1 MSLDHL
7 KEDQQATV
15 LKIRKRVI
23 EAIGRNMDL
32 YGVTLST
39 GHLYGLLFFADKP
52 MTLDDMGREM
62 EMSKT
67 SMSTGVRTLL
77 DLKMVNKVWSKG
89 SRKDLYEVEYDWHQT
104 FTDYFVIKWRKAV
117 ESNLQILRKSVD
129 EINRIVKD
137 LDEQGDAE
145 LLHVLSE
152 DKRKVLQAE
161 AYYRWL
167 DRLIDTME
175 DEEIYKLVPKEEIRE
190 AMKDEVKEQMKE
202 QL

>member
-1 MSLDHL
+1 MGLDHL
-7 KEDQQATV
+7 QEEQQATV
-15 LKIRKRVI
+15 LRIRKRVI

-104 FTDYFVIKWRKAV
+104 FTDYFAIKWRKAV
-117 ESNLQILRKSVD
+117 ESNLQVLRKSI
-129 EINRIVKD
+129 EELNRLVED
-137 LDEQGDAE
+137 LDEQADAE
-145 LLHVLSE
+145 LLHILME
-152 DKRKVLQAE
+152 DKHKVLQAE
-161 AYYRWL
+161 AYYKWL

-175 DEEIYKLVPKEEIRE
+175 DEEIYKLVPKEEI
-190 AMKDEVKEQMKE
+190 KEHS
-202 QL
+202 

>member
-1 MSLDHL
+1 MEVASMSLDHL
-7 KEDQQATV
+7 QEEQQATV
-15 LKIRKRVI
+15 LRIRKRVI

-117 ESNLQILRKSVD
+117 ESNLQVLRKSVD
-129 EINRIVKD
+129 ELNRLITD
-137 LDEQGDAE
+137 LDEQADAE
-145 LLHVLSE
+145 LLRILKE
-152 DKRKVLQAE
+152 DKHKVLQAE
-161 AYYRWL
+161 AYYKWL

-175 DEEIYKLVPKEEIRE
+175 DEEIYKLVPKEEI
-190 AMKDEVKEQMKE
+190 KEH
-202 QL
+202 

>member
-1 MSLDHL
+1 MGLDHL
-7 KEDQQATV
+7 QEEQQATV

-104 FTDYFVIKWRKAV
+104 FTDYFAIKWRKAV
-117 ESNLQILRKSVD
+117 ESNLQILRKSID
-129 EINRIVKD
+129 ELNRLVED
-137 LDEQGDAE
+137 LDEEADAE
-145 LLHVLSE
+145 LIHILME
-152 DKRKVLQAE
+152 DKHKVLQAE
-161 AYYRWL
+161 AYYKWL

-175 DEEIYKLVPKEEIRE
+175 DEEIYKLVPKEEI
-190 AMKDEVKEQMKE
+190 KEHS
-202 QL
+202 

>member
-1 MSLDHL
+1 MGLDHL
-7 KEDQQATV
+7 QEEQQATV
-15 LKIRKRVI
+15 LRIRKRVI

-104 FTDYFVIKWRKAV
+104 FTDYFAIKWRKAV
-117 ESNLQILRKSVD
+117 ESNLQVLRKSV
-129 EINRIVKD
+129 EELNRLIKD
-137 LDEQGDAE
+137 LDEHADAE
-145 LLHVLSE
+145 LLHILKE
-152 DKRKVLQAE
+152 DKNKVLQAE
-161 AYYRWL
+161 AYYKWL

-175 DEEIYKLVPKEEIRE
+175 DEEIYKLVPREEIQ
-190 AMKDEVKEQMKE
+190 DNS
-202 QL
+202 

>member
-1 MSLDHL
+1 MGLDHL
-7 KEDQQATV
+7 EEEQQATV

-104 FTDYFVIKWRKAV
+104 FTDYFAIKWRKAV
-117 ESNLQILRKSVD
+117 ESNLQILRKSIEELNRLVD
-129 EINRIVKD
+129 D
-137 LDEQGDAE
+137 LDEEADAE
-145 LLHVLSE
+145 LIHILME
-152 DKRKVLQAE
+152 DKHKVLQAE
-161 AYYRWL
+161 AYYKWL

-175 DEEIYKLVPKEEIRE
+175 NEEIYKLVPKEEI
-190 AMKDEVKEQMKE
+190 KEHS
-202 QL
+202 

>member
-1 MSLDHL
+1 MEVASMSLDHL
-7 KEDQQATV
+7 QEEQQATV
-15 LKIRKRVI
+15 LRIRKRVI

-117 ESNLQILRKSVD
+117 ESNLQVLRKSI
-129 EINRIVKD
+129 EEMNRLISD
-137 LDEQGDAE
+137 LDEQADAE
-145 LLHVLSE
+145 LLILKE
-152 DKRKVLQAE
+152 DKHKVLQAE
-161 AYYRWL
+161 AYYKWL

-175 DEEIYKLVPKEEIRE
+175 DEEIYKLVPKEDI
-190 AMKDEVKEQMKE
+190 KEH
-202 QL
+202 

>member
-1 MSLDHL
+1 MGLDHL
-7 KEDQQATV
+7 QEEQQATV

-104 FTDYFVIKWRKAV
+104 FTDYFAIKWRKAV
-117 ESNLQILRKSVD
+117 ESNLQILRKSIEELNRLVD
-129 EINRIVKD
+129 D
-137 LDEQGDAE
+137 LDEEADAE
-145 LLHVLSE
+145 LIHILME
-152 DKRKVLQAE
+152 DKHKVLQAE
-161 AYYRWL
+161 AYYKWL

-175 DEEIYKLVPKEEIRE
+175 DEEIYKLVPKEEI
-190 AMKDEVKEQMKE
+190 KEHS
-202 QL
+202 